1 MCVCVCCVN
10 IKRERCQS
18 IKKSR
23 EKRQQKFSK
32 IWKKFYLNRPV
43 VGGLL
48 NECLRRSNP
57 GVSWISLDIALDV
70 VGVSLFACI
79 IICLAIFL
87 VVVVVVV
94 VVIAA
99 VFLVDPDGSN
109 LCIRACC
116 CCCRITEDEDRSCK
130 NADEGHEFK
139 SFFPLFL
146 HEEEFCKIFKEL
158 NAVDGAF
165 CLSVSKRGFVLL
177 FLLLLLEEKPPF
189 ISSKSPSSSNSSS
202 LNASSSDRGRLWETR
217 TRGVFSTPPL
227 EMESSI
233 FFFFCVSSEERS
245 SVRPL
250 FWISSTNFSFCLF
263 ITFCVCSVFLQ
274 NCGAVLLLF
283 SSLLLIISFT
293 TRDNDAYTTTNKQ
306 QKHTRKIVMLF

>member
-1 MCVCVCCVN
+1 M
-10 IKRERCQS
+10 
-18 IKKSR
+18 
-23 EKRQQKFSK
+23 
-32 IWKKFYLNRPV
+32 
-43 VGGLL
+43 
-48 NECLRRSNP
+48 
-57 GVSWISLDIALDV
+57 
-70 VGVSLFACI
+70 
-79 IICLAIFL
+79 
-87 VVVVVVV
+87 VV

-245 SVRPL
+245 SPFLNFFFRQIFHFVFSSL
-250 FWISSTNFSFCLF
+250 FVFALCFCK
-263 ITFCVCSVFLQ
+263 IV
-274 NCGAVLLLF
+274 AVLLLF
-283 SSLLLIISFT
+283 SSSLLLIISLQHATT
-293 TRDNDAYTTTNKQ
+293 TRTQQQTNNKN
-306 QKHTRKIVMLF
+306 TRVKL

>member
-1 MCVCVCCVN
+1 M
-10 IKRERCQS
+10 
-18 IKKSR
+18 
-23 EKRQQKFSK
+23 
-32 IWKKFYLNRPV
+32 
-43 VGGLL
+43 
-48 NECLRRSNP
+48 
-57 GVSWISLDIALDV
+57 
-70 VGVSLFACI
+70 
-79 IICLAIFL
+79 
-87 VVVVVVV
+87 VVV

-233 FFFFCVSSEERS
+233 FFF
-245 SVRPL
+245 
-250 FWISSTNFSFCLF
+250 
-263 ITFCVCSVFLQ
+263 
-274 NCGAVLLLF
+274 LLCF
-283 SSLLLIISFT
+283 
-293 TRDNDAYTTTNKQ
+293 K
-306 QKHTRKIVMLF
+306 

>member
-1 MCVCVCCVN
+1 M
-10 IKRERCQS
+10 
-18 IKKSR
+18 
-23 EKRQQKFSK
+23 
-32 IWKKFYLNRPV
+32 
-43 VGGLL
+43 
-48 NECLRRSNP
+48 
-57 GVSWISLDIALDV
+57 
-70 VGVSLFACI
+70 
-79 IICLAIFL
+79 
-87 VVVVVVV
+87 V

-109 LCIRACC
+109 LCIRTCC

-233 FFFFCVSSEERS
+233 FFSCVFQSEERS
-245 SVRPL
+245 SP
-250 FWISSTNFSFCLF
+250 FF
-263 ITFCVCSVFLQ
+263 
-274 NCGAVLLLF
+274 
-283 SSLLLIISFT
+283 
-293 TRDNDAYTTTNKQ
+293 
-306 QKHTRKIVMLF
+306 

>member
-1 MCVCVCCVN
+1 M
-10 IKRERCQS
+10 
-18 IKKSR
+18 
-23 EKRQQKFSK
+23 
-32 IWKKFYLNRPV
+32 
-43 VGGLL
+43 
-48 NECLRRSNP
+48 
-57 GVSWISLDIALDV
+57 
-70 VGVSLFACI
+70 
-79 IICLAIFL
+79 
-87 VVVVVVV
+87 VV

-109 LCIRACC
+109 LCIRTCC

-245 SVRPL
+245 SPFL
-250 FWISSTNFSFCLF
+250 NFFRQIF
-263 ITFCVCSVFLQ
+263 HFV
-274 NCGAVLLLF
+274 F
-283 SSLLLIISFT
+283 SSLFVFALCF
-293 TRDNDAYTTTNKQ
+293 
-306 QKHTRKIVMLF
+306 

>member
-1 MCVCVCCVN
+1 M
-10 IKRERCQS
+10 
-18 IKKSR
+18 
-23 EKRQQKFSK
+23 
-32 IWKKFYLNRPV
+32 
-43 VGGLL
+43 
-48 NECLRRSNP
+48 
-57 GVSWISLDIALDV
+57 
-70 VGVSLFACI
+70 
-79 IICLAIFL
+79 
-87 VVVVVVV
+87 VV

-109 LCIRACC
+109 LCIRTCC
-116 CCCRITEDEDRSCK
+116 CCCRITEEDRSCK
-130 NADEGHEFK
+130 NADDGHEFK

-146 HEEEFCKIFKEL
+146 HDEEFCKIFKEL

-233 FFFFCVSSEERS
+233 FFLVCFKVRN
-245 SVRPL
+245 VRPL
-250 FWISSTNFSFCLF
+250 FFEFLSTNFFILWGLFFF
-263 ITFCVCSVFLQ
+263 ITFCVCCF
-274 NCGAVLLLF
+274 CA
-283 SSLLLIISFT
+283 
-293 TRDNDAYTTTNKQ
+293 
-306 QKHTRKIVMLF
+306 

>member
-1 MCVCVCCVN
+1 M
-10 IKRERCQS
+10 
-18 IKKSR
+18 
-23 EKRQQKFSK
+23 
-32 IWKKFYLNRPV
+32 
-43 VGGLL
+43 
-48 NECLRRSNP
+48 
-57 GVSWISLDIALDV
+57 
-70 VGVSLFACI
+70 
-79 IICLAIFL
+79 
-87 VVVVVVV
+87 VVVVVAV

-245 SVRPL
+245 SPFFL
-250 FWISSTNFSFCLF
+250 NFFRQIFHFVSF

-274 NCGAVLLLF
+274 NCGSLVVVLITSPHHLF
-283 SSLLLIISFT
+283 YN
-293 TRDNDAYTTTNKQ
+293 TRQRRVHNNKQ
-306 QKHTRKIVMLF
+306 TTKTHA

>member
-1 MCVCVCCVN
+1 M
-10 IKRERCQS
+10 
-18 IKKSR
+18 
-23 EKRQQKFSK
+23 
-32 IWKKFYLNRPV
+32 
-43 VGGLL
+43 
-48 NECLRRSNP
+48 
-57 GVSWISLDIALDV
+57 
-70 VGVSLFACI
+70 
-79 IICLAIFL
+79 
-87 VVVVVVV
+87 VVV

-99 VFLVDPDGSN
+99 VFLVDPDGSY
-109 LCIRACC
+109 LCIRTCC
-116 CCCRITEDEDRSCK
+116 CCCRITEEDRSCK
-130 NADEGHEFK
+130 NADDGHEFK

-146 HEEEFCKIFKEL
+146 HDEEFCKIFKEL

-245 SVRPL
+245 SPFL
-250 FWISSTNFSFCLF
+250 NFFRQIFHFVSFHHFLCLLCQC
-263 ITFCVCSVFLQ
+263 FCKIV
-274 NCGAVLLLF
+274 AVLLLF
-283 SSLLLIISFT
+283 SSSLLLLNSFT

>member
-1 MCVCVCCVN
+1 M
-10 IKRERCQS
+10 
-18 IKKSR
+18 
-23 EKRQQKFSK
+23 
-32 IWKKFYLNRPV
+32 
-43 VGGLL
+43 
-48 NECLRRSNP
+48 
-57 GVSWISLDIALDV
+57 
-70 VGVSLFACI
+70 
-79 IICLAIFL
+79 
-87 VVVVVVV
+87 VVVV

-109 LCIRACC
+109 LCIRTCC
-116 CCCRITEDEDRSCK
+116 CCCRITEEDRSCK
-130 NADEGHEFK
+130 NADDGHEFK

-146 HEEEFCKIFKEL
+146 HDEEFCKIFKEL

-245 SVRPL
+245 SPFL
-250 FWISSTNFSFCLF
+250 NFFRQIFHFVSF
-263 ITFCVCSVFLQ
+263 ITFCVCCVSAKLW
-274 NCGAVLLLF
+274 G
-283 SSLLLIISFT
+283 
-293 TRDNDAYTTTNKQ
+293 
-306 QKHTRKIVMLF
+306 

>member
-1 MCVCVCCVN
+1 M
-10 IKRERCQS
+10 
-18 IKKSR
+18 
-23 EKRQQKFSK
+23 
-32 IWKKFYLNRPV
+32 
-43 VGGLL
+43 
-48 NECLRRSNP
+48 
-57 GVSWISLDIALDV
+57 
-70 VGVSLFACI
+70 
-79 IICLAIFL
+79 
-87 VVVVVVV
+87 VV

-109 LCIRACC
+109 LCIRTCC
-116 CCCRITEDEDRSCK
+116 CCCLVTEEDRSCK

-245 SVRPL
+245 SPFL
-250 FWISSTNFSFCLF
+250 NFFFRQIFHFVSF

-274 NCGAVLLLF
+274 NCG
-283 SSLLLIISFT
+283 SLVVVLIITSPHHLFYN
-293 TRDNDAYTTTNKQ
+293 TRQRRVHNNKQ
-306 QKHTRKIVMLF
+306 TTKTHA

>member
-1 MCVCVCCVN
+1 M
-10 IKRERCQS
+10 
-18 IKKSR
+18 
-23 EKRQQKFSK
+23 
-32 IWKKFYLNRPV
+32 
-43 VGGLL
+43 
-48 NECLRRSNP
+48 
-57 GVSWISLDIALDV
+57 
-70 VGVSLFACI
+70 
-79 IICLAIFL
+79 
-87 VVVVVVV
+87 V

-99 VFLVDPDGSN
+99 VFLVDPADGSN
-109 LCIRACC
+109 LCIRTCC

-233 FFFFCVSSEERS
+233 FFSFVFQVRNVRLFVPFFE
-245 SVRPL
+245 
-250 FWISSTNFSFCLF
+250 
-263 ITFCVCSVFLQ
+263 FLRQ
-274 NCGAVLLLF
+274 IFHFVF
-283 SSLLLIISFT
+283 SSLFVFALCFCKIVGQSCCCSHHFSSSSLLQHATT
-293 TRDNDAYTTTNKQ
+293 TRTQQQTNNKN
-306 QKHTRKIVMLF
+306 TRVKL

>member
-1 MCVCVCCVN
+1 M
-10 IKRERCQS
+10 
-18 IKKSR
+18 
-23 EKRQQKFSK
+23 
-32 IWKKFYLNRPV
+32 
-43 VGGLL
+43 
-48 NECLRRSNP
+48 
-57 GVSWISLDIALDV
+57 
-70 VGVSLFACI
+70 
-79 IICLAIFL
+79 
-87 VVVVVVV
+87 VVVA

-116 CCCRITEDEDRSCK
+116 CCCLITEEDRSCK
-130 NADEGHEFK
+130 NADDGQEFK

-146 HEEEFCKIFKEL
+146 HDEEELCKIFKEL

-233 FFFFCVSSEERS
+233 FFSCVFQSEERS
-245 SVRPL
+245 SP
-250 FWISSTNFSFCLF
+250 FF
-263 ITFCVCSVFLQ
+263 
-274 NCGAVLLLF
+274 
-283 SSLLLIISFT
+283 
-293 TRDNDAYTTTNKQ
+293 
-306 QKHTRKIVMLF
+306 

>member
-1 MCVCVCCVN
+1 M
-10 IKRERCQS
+10 
-18 IKKSR
+18 
-23 EKRQQKFSK
+23 
-32 IWKKFYLNRPV
+32 
-43 VGGLL
+43 
-48 NECLRRSNP
+48 
-57 GVSWISLDIALDV
+57 
-70 VGVSLFACI
+70 
-79 IICLAIFL
+79 
-87 VVVVVVV
+87 VVV

-109 LCIRACC
+109 LCIRTCC

-245 SVRPL
+245 SPFL
-250 FWISSTNFSFCLF
+250 NFFFRQIFHLVVHHFLCLL
-263 ITFCVCSVFLQ
+263 CVSAKLW
-274 NCGAVLLLF
+274 
-283 SSLLLIISFT
+283 
-293 TRDNDAYTTTNKQ
+293 
-306 QKHTRKIVMLF
+306 

>member
-1 MCVCVCCVN
+1 M
-10 IKRERCQS
+10 
-18 IKKSR
+18 
-23 EKRQQKFSK
+23 
-32 IWKKFYLNRPV
+32 
-43 VGGLL
+43 
-48 NECLRRSNP
+48 
-57 GVSWISLDIALDV
+57 
-70 VGVSLFACI
+70 
-79 IICLAIFL
+79 
-87 VVVVVVV
+87 VV

-245 SVRPL
+245 SPFFLNFFRQIFHFVFSSL
-250 FWISSTNFSFCLF
+250 FVFALCFCK
-263 ITFCVCSVFLQ
+263 IVV
-274 NCGAVLLLF
+274 VLLLF
-283 SSLLLIISFT
+283 SSLLLLNSFT

>member
-1 MCVCVCCVN
+1 M
-10 IKRERCQS
+10 
-18 IKKSR
+18 
-23 EKRQQKFSK
+23 
-32 IWKKFYLNRPV
+32 
-43 VGGLL
+43 
-48 NECLRRSNP
+48 
-57 GVSWISLDIALDV
+57 
-70 VGVSLFACI
+70 
-79 IICLAIFL
+79 
-87 VVVVVVV
+87 VVVAV

-99 VFLVDPDGSN
+99 VFLVDPADGSN
-109 LCIRACC
+109 LCIRTCC
-116 CCCRITEDEDRSCK
+116 CCLVTEEDRSCK
-130 NADEGHEFK
+130 NADDGHEFK

-146 HEEEFCKIFKEL
+146 HDEEFCKIFKEL

-245 SVRPL
+245 SPFL
-250 FWISSTNFSFCLF
+250 NFFRQIF
-263 ITFCVCSVFLQ
+263 HFV
-274 NCGAVLLLF
+274 F
-283 SSLLLIISFT
+283 SSLFVFALCFCKIVGQSCCCSHHFSSSSLLQHATT
-293 TRDNDAYTTTNKQ
+293 TRTQQQTNNKN
-306 QKHTRKIVMLF
+306 TRVKL

>member
-1 MCVCVCCVN
+1 M
-10 IKRERCQS
+10 
-18 IKKSR
+18 
-23 EKRQQKFSK
+23 
-32 IWKKFYLNRPV
+32 
-43 VGGLL
+43 
-48 NECLRRSNP
+48 
-57 GVSWISLDIALDV
+57 
-70 VGVSLFACI
+70 
-79 IICLAIFL
+79 
-87 VVVVVVV
+87 VVV

-99 VFLVDPDGSN
+99 VFLVDPDGSY
-109 LCIRACC
+109 LCIRTCC
-116 CCCRITEDEDRSCK
+116 CCCRITEEDRSCK
-130 NADEGHEFK
+130 NADDGHEFK

-146 HEEEFCKIFKEL
+146 HDEEFCKIFKEL

-245 SVRPL
+245 SPFL
-250 FWISSTNFSFCLF
+250 NFFRQIFHFVKVFHHFLCLLCFCK
-263 ITFCVCSVFLQ
+263 IVGV
-274 NCGAVLLLF
+274 VLLF
-283 SSLLLIISFT
+283 SSLLLLISFT

-306 QKHTRKIVMLF
+306 QKHTRKVVMLF

>member
-1 MCVCVCCVN
+1 M
-10 IKRERCQS
+10 
-18 IKKSR
+18 
-23 EKRQQKFSK
+23 
-32 IWKKFYLNRPV
+32 
-43 VGGLL
+43 
-48 NECLRRSNP
+48 
-57 GVSWISLDIALDV
+57 
-70 VGVSLFACI
+70 
-79 IICLAIFL
+79 
-87 VVVVVVV
+87 VV

-116 CCCRITEDEDRSCK
+116 CCCRKTEEDRSCK

-245 SVRPL
+245 SPFL
-250 FWISSTNFSFCLF
+250 NFFRQIFHFVSF

-274 NCGAVLLLF
+274 NCGSLVVVLITSPHHL
-283 SSLLLIISFT
+283 FT

>member
-1 MCVCVCCVN
+1 M
-10 IKRERCQS
+10 
-18 IKKSR
+18 
-23 EKRQQKFSK
+23 
-32 IWKKFYLNRPV
+32 
-43 VGGLL
+43 
-48 NECLRRSNP
+48 
-57 GVSWISLDIALDV
+57 
-70 VGVSLFACI
+70 
-79 IICLAIFL
+79 
-87 VVVVVVV
+87 VVVVVAV

-109 LCIRACC
+109 LCIRTCC
-116 CCCRITEDEDRSCK
+116 CCCLITEEDRSCK
-130 NADEGHEFK
+130 NADDGHDFDEFK

-146 HEEEFCKIFKEL
+146 HDEEFCKIFKEL

-165 CLSVSKRGFVLL
+165 CLSVNKRGFVLL

-245 SVRPL
+245 SPFL
-250 FWISSTNFSFCLF
+250 NFFFRQIFHFVSF

-274 NCGAVLLLF
+274 NCGSLVVVLITSPHHLF
-283 SSLLLIISFT
+283 YN
-293 TRDNDAYTTTNKQ
+293 TRQRRVHNNKQ
-306 QKHTRKIVMLF
+306 TTKTHA